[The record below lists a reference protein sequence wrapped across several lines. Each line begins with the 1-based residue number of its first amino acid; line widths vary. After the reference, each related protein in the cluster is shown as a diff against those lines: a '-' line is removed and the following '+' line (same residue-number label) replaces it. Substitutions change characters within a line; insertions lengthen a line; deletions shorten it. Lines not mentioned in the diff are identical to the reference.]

1 MSNQRTAFAQ
11 ILPSQS
17 VLARAYRFVRRWPL
31 IPVVIIVLLAVCAV
45 FAPLLS
51 PHDPIVGD
59 LADRN
64 IQPAWY
70 DEGSLTHPL
79 GTDPLG
85 RDLLSRIF
93 FGARISLMVAAIVL
107 GSGAIGGTLVGLV
120 AGYLGGNADEIAMRF
135 VDFTL
140 AVPFILVALVVVIV
154 LGNTLTIIVVLLVVF
169 SWGAF
174 ARQVR
179 AETLRLKA
187 MDYVALAK
195 VAGASSYR
203 IMYRH
208 ILPGVMNTIIV
219 IATLRV
225 GTVILTESVLSYLGV
240 GVPAPTPAWGAMVSD
255 GRIYLA
261 TAWWIAFFPGVAIFL
276 TVLAF
281 NFLGDWL
288 RDKFDPRLRQL

>member
-1 MSNQRTAFAQ
+1 VVREGTAN
-11 ILPSQS
+11 P
-17 VLARAYRFVRRWPL
+17 
-31 IPVVIIVLLAVCAV
+31 
-45 FAPLLS
+45 
-51 PHDPIVGD
+51 
-59 LADRN
+59 
-64 IQPAWY
+64 
-70 DEGSLTHPL
+70 
-79 GTDPLG
+79 
-85 RDLLSRIF
+85 
-93 FGARISLMVAAIVL
+93 
-107 GSGAIGGTLVGLV
+107 LVGAFSLHGLIDTSRNYDH
-120 AGYLGGNADEIAMRF
+120 AS
-135 VDFTL
+135 
-140 AVPFILVALVVVIV
+140 
-154 LGNTLTIIVVLLVVF
+154 F

-195 VAGASSYR
+195 VAGASPYR